1 MLLRTYDGTSTG
13 ALNNNIL
20 PVGPLPGL
28 TPATIHSFH
37 VFVHKYNVSSIVM
50 QWSGANPAL
59 TLKYLVAAFGEPT
72 VKDAGAVRYW
82 SLK

>member
-1 MLLRTYDGTSTG
+1 
-13 ALNNNIL
+13 
-20 PVGPLPGL
+20 
-28 TPATIHSFH
+28 
-37 VFVHKYNVSSIVM
+37 VSSIVM